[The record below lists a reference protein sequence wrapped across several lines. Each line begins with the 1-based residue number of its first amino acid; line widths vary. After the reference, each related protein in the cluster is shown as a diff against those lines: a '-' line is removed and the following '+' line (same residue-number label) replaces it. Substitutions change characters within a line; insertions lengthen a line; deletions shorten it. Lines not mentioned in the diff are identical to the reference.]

1 MSIPGLPQGLAPTQL
16 NKVANSVHSVSLRLL
31 RLIRPVDAATGL
43 SGPRASLLS
52 VLVFGGPLSVSKLA
66 AVEQVSGPAITKL
79 VDGLVADGLAL
90 RTRSTNDRRVVL
102 VETTAAGKRRLEAG
116 RKRRVEAM
124 ASLLTELDRDELRQV
139 EDVFRRLAELLKS

>member
-1 MSIPGLPQGLAPTQL
+1 
-16 NKVANSVHSVSLRLL
+16 
-31 RLIRPVDAATGL
+31 
-43 SGPRASLLS
+43 LLS
-52 VLVFGGPLSVSKLA
+52 VLVFAGPLSVSKLA
-66 AVEQVSGPAITKL
+66 TVERVSGPAITKL